1 MVSNSAISKVFRQ
14 IAYLIEF
21 EAKGKEDIDNEDE
34 GKIDKKDNNDNKA
47 NAVFKARAYRRTAD
61 VIENLSSN
69 LEDIYNKEKLKGIS
83 KIPSVGK
90 AIASKIEEYITT
102 GKIQY
107 FEDLKKRTSINV
119 EEFSKL
125 EGMGIGPKTIK
136 ALHDSLGIQNLSDL
150 EKVASEG
157 KIHNI
162 AGFSY
167 KKEESILKKLQSLKK
182 DRDRHLLGDVYPLV
196 KQIEVRLANVKGVKK
211 AIAVGSFRR
220 MKETIGDIDYLA
232 VVADGDHNTTE
243 IVMDYFASMP
253 EVSEVIGRGPAKTFV
268 KLNNGMDADILI
280 VPQESFGS
288 ALQYFTGSKEHS
300 IALRKVAISNN
311 LRLNEWGVYDKDN
324 RMVAGST
331 EEGVY
336 HALGLE
342 WIPPEMR

>member
-1 MVSNSAISKVFRQ
+1 MISNSAISKVFRQ

-21 EAKGKEDIDNEDE
+21 EAKAKDEDMDND
-34 GKIDKKDNNDNKA
+34 GNNKT

-61 VIENLSSN
+61 IIDNLSSN
-69 LEDIYNKEKLKGIS
+69 IEDIYNKEKLKGIT

-119 EEFSKL
+119 EEFSSL
-125 EGMGIGPKTIK
+125 EGIGIGPKTIK
-136 ALHDSLGIQNLSDL
+136 ALHDNLGIQNLSDL

-162 AGFSY
+162 PGFSY
-167 KKEESILKKLQSLKK
+167 KKEESILKKIQSLKK
-182 DRDRHLLGDVYPLV
+182 DKGRHLLGDVYPLV

-232 VVADGDHNTTE
+232 MVADGDHNTTE
-243 IVMDYFASMP
+243 IVM
-253 EVSEVIGRGPAKTFV
+253 
-268 KLNNGMDADILI
+268 
-280 VPQESFGS
+280 
-288 ALQYFTGSKEHS
+288 
-300 IALRKVAISNN
+300 
-311 LRLNEWGVYDKDN
+311 
-324 RMVAGST
+324 
-331 EEGVY
+331 
-336 HALGLE
+336 
-342 WIPPEMR
+342 